1 LKYPLEL
8 KEERITNYLAL
19 LKSSAFEGELQENEI
34 LVTSDT
40 IVWHN
45 DKALGKPTTSKMPL
59 PF

>member
-1 LKYPLEL
+1 
-8 KEERITNYLAL
+8 

-45 DKALGKPTTSKMPL
+45 DKAVGKPNDKQDAFYHFKIAIKHHSRSYYVRL
-59 PF
+59 L